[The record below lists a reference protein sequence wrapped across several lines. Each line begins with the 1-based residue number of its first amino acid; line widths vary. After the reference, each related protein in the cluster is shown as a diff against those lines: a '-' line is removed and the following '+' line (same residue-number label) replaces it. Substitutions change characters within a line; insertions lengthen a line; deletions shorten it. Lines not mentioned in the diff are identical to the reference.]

1 MEFQVRAARW
11 IMQSTPP
18 ACRLHLWQVGGAG
31 ETKINLGADTC
42 EVFLL
47 TCGEAVQQNDLP
59 TAAGEFLY
67 AVRTDEAGT
76 TGDEE
81 RKTEALLNGEWSSL
95 TQTR

>member
-47 TCGEAVQQNDLP
+47 TCGEVVQQNDLP
-59 TAAGEFLY
+59 TAAGEFFY
-67 AVRTDEAGT
+67 AVCTDEAGT